1 MSETPM
7 SQKSSNDVE
16 VRKLLLD
23 FYSSELQTHGS
34 LIIGLSVVLFTI
46 LQFLPNMHNDVQIG
60 IG

>member
-1 MSETPM
+1 M